1 MAVFQSIEYIELL
14 VAIYIV
20 IRITYEQYL
29 EKIFNYYF
37 NE

>member
-29 EKIFNYYF
+29 ENNI
-37 NE
+37 

>member
-29 EKIFNYYF
+29 ENII
-37 NE
+37 